1 MTTANWY
8 VLYTKPHSEQ
18 QVEAGLAAE
27 GIQSYFPAIPVATPR
42 RGRPAVRPFFPCYLF
57 VNVDLES
64 VGVSRLNWTPG
75 VRRLVMFGG
84 IPSQVDEGVIARL
97 QAHLAQPHVTD
108 HAGEMLER
116 GDKVRITSGP
126 LKDIEAVFDKRLSA
140 NGRVRVL
147 VELLQRWTPVEIEAD
162 ALHRISPFAKAPRLR
177 K

>member
-57 VNVDLES
+57 VHVDLQA
-64 VGVSRLNWTPG
+64 VGISRLNWTPG
-75 VRRLVMFGG
+75 VRHLVMFGG

-97 QAHLAQPHVTD
+97 REYLVQPHVMD
-108 HAGEMLER
+108 HQGEMLER
-116 GDKVRITSGP
+116 GDRVVITSGP
-126 LKDIEAVFDKRLSA
+126 LQDIEAVFDKRLSA
-140 NGRVRVL
+140 NGRVRIL
-147 VELLQRWTPVEIEAD
+147 IQLLQRWTPVEIEAD
-162 ALHRISPFAKAPRLR
+162 ALHRVSPFAKAPRMR

>member
-1 MTTANWY
+1 MTAANWY

-18 QVEAGLAAE
+18 QVVAGLAAD
-27 GIQSYFPAIPVATPR
+27 GIQTYFPTIPVATPR

-64 VGVSRLNWTPG
+64 VGISRLNWTPG

-97 QAHLAQPHVTD
+97 RTHLSQPHVID
-108 HAGEMLER
+108 HDGEMLER
-116 GDKVRITSGP
+116 GDKVIITSGP
-126 LKDIEAVFDKRLSA
+126 LQDIEAVFDKRLSA